1 MKKWIAVCF
10 CLLSILLLAA
20 CGADRDESYPE
31 KYPDYVEGEL
41 MGETLA
47 KIVAKNLGVPE
58 SPGIT
63 WEIGQRYYWE
73 SGQVH
78 FREVSF
84 FENGEQVAGAFVDP
98 RNGELLRNI

>member
-47 KIVAKNLGVPE
+47 EIVAKNLGVPE

-73 SGQVH
+73 YFG
-78 FREVSF
+78 VSKPLAVL
-84 FENGEQVAGAFVDP
+84 EDRGSARVSANRQGSP
-98 RNGELLRNI
+98 SH